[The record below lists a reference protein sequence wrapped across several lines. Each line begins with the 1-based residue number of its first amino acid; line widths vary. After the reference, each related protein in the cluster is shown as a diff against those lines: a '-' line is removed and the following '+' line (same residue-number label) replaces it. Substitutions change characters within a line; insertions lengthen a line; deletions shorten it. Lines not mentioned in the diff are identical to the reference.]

1 MITGLNHLHSSF
13 RYLVLLFIVLAV
25 VDAIMGLSSGK
36 SYKKSSK
43 LFALFGLITS
53 HIQLVVGLTLYF
65 LGGTMF
71 KGIGAAI
78 SDGGFMKETITRFYA
93 VEHIT
98 MMIIAIVLV
107 TIGYSKAKRIES
119 SKKKYR
125 TILIFYGIALVLIFA
140 MIPWPFLRPFGSWM

>member
-53 HIQLVVGLTLYF
+53 HIQLVVGLALYF
-65 LGGTMF
+65 MGA
-71 KGIGAAI
+71 KGMNVIMNVE
-78 SDGGFMKETITRFYA
+78 GFMKSSELRFYA
-93 VEHIT
+93 IEHIT